1 MERILQ
7 EFEVY
12 KLTRELCLEKKEEI
26 LKLLNLIPN
35 SHYKIED
42 IIADKKGERYLYGKW
57 EYSLLLLKEQEVVGV
72 IIGYERAKENEG
84 IYSENCFYINE
95 VAISQK
101 YRGKNLGKELL
112 KYFLHKI
119 RNYKFLNG
127 KLRVRIQTEKSEKNS
142 KVINLYKSIGFK
154 EIGIKEYPLKRDIV
168 MEIEK

>member
-1 MERILQ
+1 M
-7 EFEVY
+7 
-12 KLTRELCLEKKEEI
+12 
-26 LKLLNLIPN
+26 
-35 SHYKIED
+35 
-42 IIADKKGERYLYGKW
+42 
-57 EYSLLLLKEQEVVGV
+57 
-72 IIGYERAKENEG
+72 
-84 IYSENCFYINE
+84 
-95 VAISQK
+95 
-101 YRGKNLGKELL
+101 